1 MVLNHGDHG
10 VLHVLLILS
19 QLGGHFL
26 CGANF
31 VKILKHNTSAVMA
44 TLSNFLERVSMIML
58 LSAIS
63 SPLSSMKGNIP
74 FLERCLH
81 LWSTFCKKIQ
91 TLQNITHCYKV
102 YLTHAIWSDE
112 RSNSKVCPGEPCLHS
127 LTVKRVDVH
136 KLPIKRNKA
145 WIKFKLSCHWKCPT
159 FLPSGPRPHLNYF
172 SLPTSQSMFD
182 KNIGLD
188 TNWIKSSHFKLQIND
203 YSLINFQDTEDRSS
217 DYHME
222 CFSVRWWH

>member
-1 MVLNHGDHG
+1 
-10 VLHVLLILS
+10 
-19 QLGGHFL
+19 
-26 CGANF
+26 
-31 VKILKHNTSAVMA
+31 MA

-81 LWSTFCKKIQ
+81 LWSTFCNKMQ
-91 TLQNITHCYKV
+91 TLELEHYSLF
-102 YLTHAIWSDE
+102 YIWLWQSSPLSGLE
-112 RSNSKVCPGEPCLHS
+112 S
-127 LTVKRVDVH
+127 LSGWDTLCNGKACGCSQV
-136 KLPIKRNKA
+136 KLPKKRNKA

-182 KNIGLD
+182 KNIKLD
-188 TNWIKSSHFKLQIND
+188 TNWIKSVISDCKLMIIP
-203 YSLINFQDTEDRSS
+203 SKSS
-217 DYHME
+217 RHGKFNQGPVTMYIT
-222 CFSVRWWH
+222 V